1 MIAVV
6 ALVGAVV
13 TGGLVLLLAGLVP
26 TERQP
31 QPGRSRPRPGL
42 AERWST
48 LTRRPPGAAGRRR
61 DARLVAGFV
70 GGALA
75 YALTGWLVWLVIV
88 PLAVIALPYLLADPP
103 APTIDLLS
111 ALDRWVHSLVATLPT
126 GQSIGD
132 AVRTSRRTAPALL
145 TPYVEQAVRRLDQRW
160 SVRDALREMADR
172 LAVPE
177 ADAVLAAL
185 GLAAHRGGTGAT
197 ATLKA
202 LSSSLQQTL
211 AALREIEAERAKP
224 RIVVRQVTAIT
235 LGMLAVA
242 LLFGRAFFA
251 PYATPLGQVLLLGLV
266 AAYLGS
272 LAVMRRMTRPRRRQ
286 RILTGATS

>member
-1 MIAVV
+1 MAVV